1 MSVVEERKG
10 PMDESD
16 PSTSASASSAEENTS
31 MRPLET
37 YINHLLSHRALL
49 NFPSLAA
56 FFHITKQAP
65 AVLNATP

>member
-10 PMDESD
+10 PMDEGD
-16 PSTSASASSAEENTS
+16 PSTSASSAEENNS

-49 NFPSLAA
+49 NFPTLAA